1 MLRGINYFSLEKYS
15 ELAEIGLK
23 QSYLVT
29 VEPIFFLLKNNE
41 QKSTVYVSGVYIH
54 MQRNDIP
61 C

>member
-15 ELAEIGLK
+15 ELAEIGLE

-29 VEPIFFLLKNNE
+29 VEPIFLLLKNNE
-41 QKSTVYVSGVYIH
+41 QKSTVDVPGIYIH